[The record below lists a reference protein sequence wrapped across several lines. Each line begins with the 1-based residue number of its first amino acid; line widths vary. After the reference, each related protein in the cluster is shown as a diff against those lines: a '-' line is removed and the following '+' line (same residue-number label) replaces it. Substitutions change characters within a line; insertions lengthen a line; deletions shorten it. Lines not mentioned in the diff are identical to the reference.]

1 MGKLFE
7 SIKKEYEEVKT
18 YSLYEQGNFMAAKTF
33 PRAYK
38 DFENAKRINVLL
50 GEINGNC
57 ETYFGSRENFDKF
70 LKDNRDL
77 FLDTPLR
84 LTYISKFDHVTRN
97 LEDYE
102 KILNAVE
109 NAVGE
114 ENTNKIL
121 EATQEKLLN
130 PGTNADYVLKPY
142 IENIKNDINTLFV
155 DEDEQSI
162 NGMKESL
169 DYIANDLIAKK
180 SEGPWN
186 DLIEDV
192 SVGRTYAAKQGLKDF
207 ATEYGYDFEKINKA
221 VDNGYKSIEILPV
234 DKETVE
240 YTKQFAFN
248 DTMKITPEFKKQ
260 ILELDK
266 FVTEIGIPSHFN
278 SGEEKTKHYSLY
290 DYNKVSGEITTL
302 IGDYNKENISD
313 EEKKELIT
321 KLVAKQKELAVVEEK
336 YEQVF
341 DKIRNTFDLDK
352 TSINGNLYTG
362 RLHSYNPN
370 DIGSFLPDLP
380 PKWDGANSAEPVVLS
395 GFCQL
400 KGAALKAGVSL
411 EEYIDNPV
419 KIYLKDAN
427 KKADE
432 ISNKIYLDRG
442 ENNSLGKRIAH
453 TVVMDEDPYRE
464 MGILEYD
471 NRSIEFLTNLEP
483 MNKDTLA
490 KTIGTNAGLQYYK
503 LFNRST
509 EKMLITNGEP
519 SYNSIKNMF
528 AYGDKVDKLYE
539 LSENYCDKDINI
551 GAKIDYKNVVT
562 VENKNFN
569 PNNEANRMMETLK
582 DYYAEREFMF
592 DHPTQFCDTAL
603 TEKLLPCAM
612 IIGAKKYY
620 DDFISLNKKDIFSLD
635 DKARK
640 NVLSFMKDP
649 VKAFVSKYKN
659 TLHLTKQ
666 EIRELKDTYKEEN
679 DRINA
684 PEFEKFNQL
693 FAQNNRKENGYNVG
707 KNISRII
714 GDNKGGWGEWLGRTT
729 SKEYKALV
737 SSVEAFNNPQSRTFG
752 DRGNLRYFAEKYV
765 DHKLPL
771 GAKFEDLK
779 PIEKK
784 RVEFCLSIIET
795 CKAMDRE
802 ELEANKDIVKDNNI
816 IDDKD
821 FKDKLE
827 KDVNYLNKSNVNE
840 NVIDTSNKNNII
852 DKEIEP

>member
-1 MGKLFE
+1 MGKLFD
-7 SIKKEYEEVKT
+7 SIKKEYKEVQT
-18 YSLYEQGNFMAAKTF
+18 YSLYEKSNFIAAKTF
-33 PRAYK
+33 TKAYK
-38 DFENAKRINVLL
+38 DFQNIKRINVLL

-57 ETYFGSRENFDKF
+57 ETYFGSRENFEKF
-70 LKDNRDL
+70 LKNNRNL
-77 FLDTPLR
+77 FIDTPLKI
-84 LTYISKFDHVTRN
+84 TYISKSDHITRD
-97 LEDYE
+97 LENYE
-102 KILNAVE
+102 EILNAVE
-109 NAVGE
+109 NAVGAD
-114 ENTNKIL
+114 NVDKIL
-121 EATQEKLLN
+121 EATENKLQN
-130 PGTNADYVLKPY
+130 PVVNANYVLKPFV
-142 IENIKNDINTLFV
+142 ENIKKDANTLFQ
-155 DEDEQSI
+155 DENAEFI
-162 NGMKESL
+162 NGIKESL
-169 DYIANDLIAKK
+169 DYIGEDLIAKK
-180 SEGPWN
+180 DEGPWN
-186 DLIEDV
+186 DLIDDV
-192 SVGRTYAAKQGLKDF
+192 SVGRTYGAKQALKDF
-207 ATEYGYDFEKINKA
+207 TQENGYDYEKINKA
-221 VDNGYKSIEILPV
+221 VDDNYKSIEIVPI

-240 YTKQFAFN
+240 YTKQLAFN
-248 DTMKITPEFKKQ
+248 DKVMISPEFKKQ
-260 ILELDK
+260 ILEFDK
-266 FVTEIGIPSHFN
+266 FVTEIGIPSQFDT
-278 SGEEKTKHYSLY
+278 GEQQTKHYSLY
-290 DYNKVSGEITTL
+290 DYNKVAGEITTL
-302 IGDYNKENISD
+302 IGEYNKENISN
-313 EEKKELIT
+313 EEKKELII
-321 KLVAKQKELAVVEEK
+321 KLVAKQKELVDVEEK
-336 YEQVF
+336 YEKVF
-341 DKIRNTFDLDK
+341 GKIRDTFNLDQ
-352 TSINGNLYTG
+352 TSLNGNLYTG

-380 PKWDGANSAEPVVLS
+380 TKWDEGNSAEPVVLS

-400 KGAALKAGVSL
+400 KGAALKAGVTL

-419 KIYLKDAN
+419 KIFLKDAI
-427 KKADE
+427 KKSDE
-432 ISNKIYLDRG
+432 ISKKIYLDRG
-442 ENNSLGKRIAH
+442 DNNSLGKRIAH
-453 TVVMDEDPYRE
+453 AVVMDEDPFKS
-464 MGILEYD
+464 MGLLEYE

-483 MNKDTLA
+483 MNGDTVA
-490 KTIGTNAGLQYYK
+490 KVIGTNAGMQYYK
-503 LFNRST
+503 LFNRSA
-509 EKMLITNGEP
+509 EKMLVNNGEP

-592 DHPTQFCDTAL
+592 DHPSQFCDTAL

-684 PEFEKFNQL
+684 PKFEKFNQL
-693 FAQNNRKENGYNVG
+693 FDQNNRKENGYNVG

-771 GAKFEDLK
+771 GANFEDLK

-784 RVEFCLSIIET
+784 RVEFCFSIIET